1 MDNKALEQRIKEL
14 EAQLI
19 NERKE
24 KEAALNLFNKAN
36 QEKEYYMQKFYET
49 NVELNKALE
58 TISIYQE
65 KYGIERIKQFIPK
78 NEKLDNIIINEVED
92 VIKQERKTNK
102 GKKYKKRAFN
112 YEKYVTKTIDLNPD
126 EDYCPKCGERLIEV
140 SQKVRY
146 AVKYVPGSIEVVK
159 IIKHNFKC
167 PKCNKDNNKL
177 YYPPSNDV
185 FPGSILTPSFAAY
198 IAYVKYELGVPFNH
212 LATHISQQ
220 IGFEITKQNLANYMA
235 KTATLLEPIY
245 EQMKLDLLN
254 NAPRVI
260 HSDETTLVV
269 SKKEDTEDR
278 IKSYVYVYTSSFY
291 DKNQIYIYDF
301 HESRSIDKTAK
312 WLESYDGYLVSDN
325 YSGYNKLKKLNP
337 NMRFQKCWAHVRRR
351 FADIIKN
358 LPQKDRERSIAFKI
372 LNEISKIFKNEE
384 VYKKK
389 KLLKSQIEQRRAID
403 VPPIK
408 KALDEI
414 LATVNPVKGSVL
426 DKAIAYMRD
435 CYPDLYTF
443 IQDGC
448 VEPSNNTAERAVKPF
463 AIQRKIF
470 QTAGS
475 YAGAKY
481 TTILFSIIQTCKIN
495 NVDPVKYIENTLNN
509 LDKPLISL
517 VPYAT
522 K

>member
-1 MDNKALEQRIKEL
+1 MDNAALEQRIKEL
-14 EAQLI
+14 EALLK
-19 NERKE
+19 KE
-24 KEAALNLFNKAN
+24 T
-36 QEKEYYMQKFYET
+36 QEKEYYMQKFYDA

-65 KYGIERIKQFIPK
+65 RYGIERIKQFIPK
-78 NEKLDNIIINEVED
+78 NEKIDNIIINEVED
-92 VIKQERKTNK
+92 VIKQEHKTNK
-102 GKKYKKRAFN
+102 GKKYNKRAFN
-112 YEKYVTKTIDLNPD
+112 YEKYVTKVIDLNPD
-126 EDYCPKCGERLIEV
+126 EEYCPKCGERLIEI

-146 AVKYVPGSIEVVK
+146 AVRYVPGSIEVVK

-177 YYPPSNDV
+177 YYPLSNDV

-198 IAYVKYELGVPFNH
+198 IAYAKYDLGIPFNH
-212 LATHISQQ
+212 LATHISEQ

-235 KTATLLEPIY
+235 KTAMLLEPIY
-245 EQMKLDLLN
+245 EQMKKDLLN

-269 SKKEDTEDR
+269 SKGEDDNR
-278 IKSYVYVYTSSFY
+278 KSSYVYVYTSSFY

-312 WLESYDGYLVSDN
+312 WLETYDGYLISDN

-358 LPQKDRERSIAFKI
+358 LPQKEREHSIAFKI

-384 VYKKK
+384 IYKKK

-408 KALDEI
+408 NKLDEI
-414 LATVNPVKGSVL
+414 LATVNPVKGSAL
-426 DKAIAYMRD
+426 DKAIAYIRD
-435 CYPDLYTF
+435 CYPDLFTF
-443 IQDGC
+443 VQDGC
-448 VEPSNNTAERAVKPF
+448 VEPTNNTAERAVKPF
-463 AIQRKIF
+463 VIQRKVF

-509 LDKPLISL
+509 LDKPLNKL
-517 VPYAT
+517 VPYSN
-522 K
+522 KH